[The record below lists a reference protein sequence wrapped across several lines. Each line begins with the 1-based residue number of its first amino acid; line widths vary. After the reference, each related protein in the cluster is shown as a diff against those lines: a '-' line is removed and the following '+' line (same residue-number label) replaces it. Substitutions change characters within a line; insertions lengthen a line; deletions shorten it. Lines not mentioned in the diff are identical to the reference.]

1 MENTTKNTFA
11 VYFFLKKRG
20 EKKKK
25 NDGKIQ
31 PKTIWKKKNI
41 QCRITINGDPV
52 DFASFIFVDPQKWHS
67 KWKIHSY
74 LPPSV
79 HFKVIP

>member
-25 NDGKIQ
+25 KRRENS
-31 PKTIWKKKNI
+31 TKN
-41 QCRITINGDPV
+41 
-52 DFASFIFVDPQKWHS
+52 
-67 KWKIHSY
+67 Y
-74 LPPSV
+74 LEKEKHPMQN
-79 HFKVIP
+79 HD

>member
-25 NDGKIQ
+25 KDGEIK

-41 QCRITINGDPV
+41 QCRITINGDSV

-67 KWKIHSY
+67 KDQNAIGN
-74 LPPSV
+74 SV
-79 HFKVIP
+79 ERCKHGSN

>member
-31 PKTIWKKKNI
+31 PKTIWKKKKHPMQNH
-41 QCRITINGDPV
+41 D
-52 DFASFIFVDPQKWHS
+52 
-67 KWKIHSY
+67 
-74 LPPSV
+74 
-79 HFKVIP
+79 